1 VALLSFIVRRLI
13 AMIAILFGVTAVT
26 FFLVRLAPGDPVTQ
40 QLGQHAGDQTAY
52 HRLYHA
58 MGLDQPLWRQFLTY
72 VWNAL
77 HGDLGTSVGTQIGTP
92 VTDIIGQGLPVTLEL
107 GALAT
112 GIALIVG
119 VPLGI
124 LAAVRHNGIIADNAN
139 MGVMM
144 TLYSLPPFVI
154 IPFVWLVFGQMLRNT
169 IFHLPVTGWQGLGNP
184 QYWIAPACV
193 FAAGLAGFFARS
205 MRSFMLEEL
214 KKDYIRTARAKGMSE
229 RTVIYIHAMKNTLL
243 PFASVLGPTVAFLVV
258 GAFIIE
264 QEFSIPGI
272 ANITV
277 QSTLSDDYAVTM
289 ATTLVLAAAVVVVNA
304 LTDIFYTIVDPRVRL

>member
-1 VALLSFIVRRLI
+1 MRLLSFIVKRLI
-13 AMIAILFGVTAVT
+13 ATVFILFGVAAIT
-26 FFLVRLAPGDPVTQ
+26 FFLVRLAPGDPVMQ
-40 QLGQHAGDQTAY
+40 QLGQHAGDVVTYKRIY
-52 HRLYHA
+52 HQ
-58 MGLDQPLWRQFLTY
+58 MGLDQPLWRQFLSY
-72 VWNAL
+72 AWNAL
-77 HGDLGTSVGTQIGTP
+77 HWDFGTSVAQPGTP
-92 VTDIIGQGLPVTLEL
+92 VTTIIGQGLPVTLEL

-112 GIALIVG
+112 LIALLVG
-119 VPLGI
+119 IPLGV
-124 LAAVRHNGIIADNAN
+124 LAAVRHNRILADNVN

-154 IPFVWLVFGQMLRNT
+154 IPGVWLVFGILLKDT
-169 IFHLPVTGWQGLGNP
+169 VFHLPVTGWQGLGDP
-184 QYWIAPACV
+184 HYWLAPAFV

-214 KKDYIRTARAKGMSE
+214 SKDYIRTVRAKGMSE
-229 RTVIYIHAMKNTLL
+229 RTVIYIHALKNTLL

-264 QEFSIPGI
+264 QEFGIPGV

-277 QSTLSDDYAVTM
+277 QSTLSNDYAVTL
-289 ATTLVLAAAVVVVNA
+289 ATTLVLAAAVVVSNA

>member
-1 VALLSFIVRRLI
+1 
-13 AMIAILFGVTAVT
+13 
-26 FFLVRLAPGDPVTQ
+26 
-40 QLGQHAGDQTAY
+40 
-52 HRLYHA
+52 
-58 MGLDQPLWRQFLTY
+58 MGLDQPLWRQFVTY

-77 HGDLGTSVGTQIGTP
+77 HWNFGTSVTQPGTP

-112 GIALIVG
+112 IIALLFGI
-119 VPLGI
+119 PLGI
-124 LAAVRHNGIIADNAN
+124 LAAVRHNGIMADNVN
-139 MGVMM
+139 MGIMM

-154 IPFVWLVFGQMLRNT
+154 IPGVWLVFGILLQHT
-169 IFHLPVTGWQGLGNP
+169 VFHLPVTGWQGLGDP
-184 QYWIAPACV
+184 HYWLAPAFV

-214 KKDYIRTARAKGMSE
+214 TRDYVRTARAKGLSE

-277 QSTLSDDYAVTM
+277 QSTLSNDYAVTM
-289 ATTLVLAAAVVVVNA
+289 ATTLVLAAAVVIVNA

>member
-1 VALLSFIVRRLI
+1 MVLLAFIVRRLI
-13 AMIAILFGVTAVT
+13 AMIFILFGVTAVT
-26 FFLVRLAPGDPVTQ
+26 FFLVRLAPGDPVTA
-40 QLGQHAGDQTAY
+40 QLGQHAGDPAAY
-52 HRLYHA
+52 HRLYHQ
-58 MGLDQPLWRQFLTY
+58 MGLDQPLWKQFLTY

-77 HGDLGTSVGTQIGTP
+77 HGDLGNSVIQIGTP
-92 VTDIIGQGLPVTLEL
+92 VTSIIGQGLPVTLEL

-112 GIALIVG
+112 GIALIFG
-119 VPLGI
+119 IPLGI
-124 LAAVRHNGIIADNAN
+124 IAAVRHNGLFADNLN

-144 TLYSLPPFVI
+144 ALYSLPPFVI
-154 IPFVWLVFGQMLRNT
+154 IPGVWLVFGILLKNT

-184 QYWIAPACV
+184 QYWLAPAFV
-193 FAAGLAGFFARS
+193 FAAGLAGLFARS

-214 KKDYIRTARAKGMSE
+214 NKDYVRLARAKGLSE
-229 RTVIYIHAMKNTLL
+229 RKVIYVHAMKNTLL

-264 QEFSIPGI
+264 LEFGIPGV

-289 ATTLVLAAAVVVVNA
+289 ATTLVLAAAVVVANA

>member
-1 VALLSFIVRRLI
+1 MALVSFIVRRLI
-13 AMIAILFGVTAVT
+13 AMVAILFGVTAVT
-26 FFLVRLAPGDPVTQ
+26 FFLVRLAPGDPVAQ
-40 QLGQHAGDQTAY
+40 QLGQHAGDQETY
-52 HRLYHA
+52 HRIYHA

-72 VWNAL
+72 VWHAL
-77 HGDLGTSVGTQIGTP
+77 HGDLGTSVIQIGTP

-107 GALAT
+107 GGLAT
-112 GIALIVG
+112 VIALVIG
-119 VPLGI
+119 IPLGI

-144 TLYSLPPFVI
+144 TLYSLPPFVL
-154 IPFVWLVFGQMLRNT
+154 IPFVWLIFGQLLRNT
-169 IFHLPVTGWQGLGNP
+169 VFHLPVTGWQGLSDP
-184 QYWIAPACV
+184 HYWLLPAFV

-264 QEFSIPGI
+264 QEFSIPGL
-272 ANITV
+272 ANVTV

-289 ATTLVLAAAVVVVNA
+289 ATTLVLAAAIVVVNA
-304 LTDIFYTIVDPRVRL
+304 LTDIFYTLVDPRVRL

>member
-1 VALLSFIVRRLI
+1 MALLAFIIKRLI
-13 AMIAILFGVTAVT
+13 AMVSILFGVAAVT
-26 FFLVRLAPGDPVTQ
+26 FFLVRLAPGDPVQ
-40 QLGQHAGDQTAY
+40 AQLGQHAGDPVTY
-52 HRLYHA
+52 HRLYHL

-72 VWNAL
+72 VWNAV
-77 HGDLGTSVGTQIGTP
+77 HWNFGTSVIQVGTP
-92 VTDIIGQGLPVTLEL
+92 VTTIIGQGLPVTLEL
-107 GALAT
+107 GGLAT
-112 GIALIVG
+112 GIALIFG
-119 VPLGI
+119 IPLGI
-124 LAAVRHNGIIADNAN
+124 IAAVRHNHIIADNLN

-154 IPFVWLVFGQMLRNT
+154 IPAVWLVFGILLKNT
-169 IFHLPVTGWQGLGNP
+169 IFHLPVTGWQGLGDP
-184 QYWIAPACV
+184 HYWLAPAFV
-193 FAAGLAGFFARS
+193 FAAGLAGLFARS

-214 KKDYIRTARAKGMSE
+214 NKDYIRMARAKGLSE
-229 RTVIYIHAMKNTLL
+229 RRVLYVHAMKNTLL

-264 QEFSIPGI
+264 LQFGIPGV

-289 ATTLVLAAAVVVVNA
+289 ATTLVLAAAVVVANA

>member
-1 VALLSFIVRRLI
+1 MRLYAFIAKRLVATVF
-13 AMIAILFGVTAVT
+13 ILFGVAAIT
-26 FFLVRLAPGDPVTQ
+26 FFLVRLAPGDPVAQ
-40 QLGQHAGDQTAY
+40 QLGQHAGDAATY
-52 HRLYHA
+52 KRLYHQ
-58 MGLDQPLWRQFLTY
+58 MGLDQPLWRQFVTY

-77 HGDLGTSVGTQIGTP
+77 HGNFGTSVAQPGTP

-112 GIALIVG
+112 LIALLIG
-119 VPLGI
+119 VPLGV
-124 LAAVRHNGIIADNAN
+124 LAAVRHNGLVADNVN
-139 MGVMM
+139 MGIMM

-154 IPFVWLVFGQMLRNT
+154 IPGVWLVFGVLLRNT
-169 IFHLPVTGWQGLGNP
+169 VFHLPVTGWQGLGDP
-184 QYWIAPACV
+184 HYWLAPAFV

-214 KKDYIRTARAKGMSE
+214 TKDYVRTARAKGLSE
-229 RTVIYIHAMKNTLL
+229 RSVIYMHAMKNTLL

-277 QSTLSDDYAVTM
+277 QSTLSNDYSVTM
-289 ATTLVLAAAVVVVNA
+289 ATTLVLAAAVVIVNA

>member
-1 VALLSFIVRRLI
+1 MVLLSFIVRRLI
-13 AMIAILFGVTAVT
+13 AMIAILIGVAAVT
-26 FFLVRLAPGDPVTQ
+26 FFLVRLAPGDPVAQ
-40 QLGQHAGDQTAY
+40 QLGQHAGDQATY
-52 HRLYHA
+52 QRLYHA

-77 HGDLGTSVGTQIGTP
+77 HGNLGTSVIQIGTP
-92 VTDIIGQGLPVTLEL
+92 VSDIIGQGLPVTLEL

-112 GIALIVG
+112 IIALLIG
-119 VPLGI
+119 IPLGV
-124 LAAVRHNGIIADNAN
+124 LAAIRHNGVLADNAN

-144 TLYSLPPFVI
+144 VLYSLPPFVL
-154 IPFVWLVFGQMLRNT
+154 IPIVWFVFGQLLKDT
-169 IFHLPVTGWQGLGNP
+169 VFHLPVTGWQGLSDP
-184 QYWIAPACV
+184 HYWLLPAFV
-193 FAAGLAGFFARS
+193 FAAGLSGFFARS

-214 KKDYIRTARAKGMSE
+214 KKDYIRTARAKGISE
-229 RTVIYIHAMKNTLL
+229 RKVIYIHAMKNTLL

-277 QSTLSDDYAVTM
+277 QSTLSNDYAVTM
-289 ATTLVLAAAVVVVNA
+289 GTTLVLAAAVVVVNA

>member
-1 VALLSFIVRRLI
+1 MALLTFIVKRLI
-13 AMIAILFGVTAVT
+13 ATVFILLGVAAIT

-40 QLGQHAGDQTAY
+40 QLGQHAGDATAY
-52 HRLYHA
+52 KRLYHQ
-58 MGLDQPLWRQFLTY
+58 MGLDLPLWRQFVTY
-72 VWNAL
+72 IWN
-77 HGDLGTSVGTQIGTP
+77 GFQGNFGTSVTQPGTP
-92 VTDIIGQGLPVTLEL
+92 VTSIIGQGLPVTLEL

-112 GIALIVG
+112 IIALVFGIPFG
-119 VPLGI
+119 V
-124 LAAVRHNGIIADNAN
+124 LAAVRHNRIMSDNVN

-154 IPFVWLVFGQMLRNT
+154 IPGVWLVFGILLKNT
-169 IFHLPVTGWQGLGNP
+169 IFHLPVTGWQGLGDP
-184 QYWIAPACV
+184 HYWLAPAFV
-193 FAAGLAGFFARS
+193 YAAGLAGFFARS

-214 KKDYIRTARAKGMSE
+214 TKDYIRTARAKGMSE
-229 RTVIYIHAMKNTLL
+229 RTVIYIHALKNTML

-277 QSTLSDDYAVTM
+277 QSTLSNDYAVTL
-289 ATTLVLAAAVVVVNA
+289 ATTLVLAAAVVVANA
-304 LTDIFYTIVDPRVRL
+304 LTDIIYTIVDPRVRL